1 MTLEQIKAL
10 IETNERLWVA
20 NKNLIA
26 EIDKLKN
33 KLKQLED
40 DAHDA
45 LMEAKFND
53 R

>member
-1 MTLEQIKAL
+1 MTPEQIKAL
-10 IETNERLWVA
+10 IETNERLWAA

-26 EIDKLKN
+26 EIDVLKKHIN
-33 KLKQLED
+33 KLEG
-40 DAHDA
+40 DAHDI

>member
-1 MTLEQIKAL
+1 MTPEQIKAL

-20 NKNLIA
+20 NKKLIA
-26 EIDKLKN
+26 EIVRLK
-33 KLKQLED
+33 KQVEKLED
-40 DAHDA
+40 DANDA